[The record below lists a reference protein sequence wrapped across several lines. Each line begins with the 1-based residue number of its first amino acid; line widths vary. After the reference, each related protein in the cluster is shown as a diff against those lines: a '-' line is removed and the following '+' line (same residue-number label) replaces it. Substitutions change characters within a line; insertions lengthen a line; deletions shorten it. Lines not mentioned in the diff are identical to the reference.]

1 MKNIILLILALL
13 LAIASTVGVIFLLRL
28 QFQDFEWG
36 YGFGEVVAS
45 LFAAI
50 LYIIN
55 IVNLFAYAV
64 CIAAWCGAFVM
75 FSKVFGGKDTK
86 DKASYTMYK
95 KYHGT
100 PSNSWNDLTNMQGPD
115 DLPF

>member
-1 MKNIILLILALL
+1 MKNVILFILALL

-64 CIAAWCGAFVM
+64 CLAAWCMTIDLCV
-75 FSKVFGGKDTK
+75 KVFGSKETEK
-86 DKASYTMYK
+86 KQSYTKYK